1 VSSTVVLGA
10 KNISVNNEIKII
22 TALKVKYCK
31 AGGVAQAIE
40 CLPSKCEVLSSN
52 PVPTEKKKS

>member
-1 VSSTVVLGA
+1 
-10 KNISVNNEIKII
+10 VNNEIKII